1 MCVYGVWLRIT
12 VAGIK
17 ISSPDFFPLK
27 LFFSYRE
34 LVGFIEL
41 VRGSPVLDIT
51 CYARVIPVLC

>member
-1 MCVYGVWLRIT
+1 MCVYGVWLKIT

-17 ISSPDFFPLK
+17 IPSPDFFPLK

-34 LVGFIEL
+34 LAGFIEL
-41 VRGSPVLDIT
+41 VRGSAVLDIT

>member
-12 VAGIK
+12 VAGMK

-41 VRGSPVLDIT
+41 VGDLPLDIT